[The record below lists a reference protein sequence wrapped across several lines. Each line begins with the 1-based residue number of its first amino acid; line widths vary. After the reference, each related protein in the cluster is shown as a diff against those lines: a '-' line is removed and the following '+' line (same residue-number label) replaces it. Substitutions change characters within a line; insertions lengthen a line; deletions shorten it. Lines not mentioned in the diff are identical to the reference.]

1 MHNVL
6 KLLRI
11 IYNIIKASEYQPNK
25 FMRQISSTTKNIE
38 KYILLTVNFYTP
50 DICGYYRIWL
60 ILSIN
65 WMIFVYPWT
74 SNRKKNNKLKH
85 FHTSRSISDI
95 WSFYNS
101 EKPIILLRGA
111 LIFRKFLKS
120 SNIYFFISFSGNLLT
135 VVALLRC
142 PKLRSHATTMF
153 VISLAMSDLLFS
165 TINLPLTASRYI
177 HEDWKLGVPM
187 CRWVIKNL
195 FMCH

>member
-1 MHNVL
+1 MHTFNISYFFYWNLLGFSMLNVSN
-6 KLLRI
+6 LLRI

-25 FMRQISSTTKNIE
+25 FMRQISSITKNIE

-65 WMIFVYPWT
+65 WMIFIQPWT

-111 LIFRKFLKS
+111 LIQNRK
-120 SNIYFFISFSGNLLT
+120 IS
-135 VVALLRC
+135 
-142 PKLRSHATTMF
+142 
-153 VISLAMSDLLFS
+153 
-165 TINLPLTASRYI
+165 
-177 HEDWKLGVPM
+177 
-187 CRWVIKNL
+187 
-195 FMCH
+195 